1 MEEAKYFTGFY
12 LHAIEQEKVFFKA
25 NQLVFGACDV
35 FIIRSVGTWKY
46 KTYRVLTRYRYS
58 LKSLY

>member
-35 FIIRSVGTWKY
+35 FIIRSVGT
-46 KTYRVLTRYRYS
+46 
-58 LKSLY
+58 